1 MSEEEAP
8 PCFLCGRPLGA
19 RVEWHH
25 PVPKSRGG
33 RETVPVHPRAGRH
46 APGMA
51 ADVRGTSAPVSRCH
65 RAIHRALDNK
75 ALARDYAS
83 AAALRSHPE
92 LERFIAW
99 VARKDPDFHV
109 PTRRGRK

>member
-1 MSEEEAP
+1 MASSGAEEP
-8 PCFLCGRPLGA
+8 GRP
-19 RVEWHH
+19 RD
-25 PVPKSRGG
+25 GG
-33 RETVPVHPRAGRH
+33 GP
-46 APGMA
+46 
-51 ADVRGTSAPVSRCH
+51 SSRCH

-92 LERFIAW
+92 LARFIAW
-99 VARKDPDFHV
+99 VGPKDPDFHV